1 MIPLLIPPLSCVLFP
16 ALEGNPVAEAEAEAG
31 GVTITALVDAITS
44 RVFDTS
50 GVVSE
55 GRTGVGE
62 ADDTISLDDDTTWVG
77 VTEVDVGVALVVA
90 TEEIEI
96 EAIAEVEVGCTK
108 LLTTLD
114 NPGTTGM
121 DGRRP

>member
-1 MIPLLIPPLSCVLFP
+1 M
-16 ALEGNPVAEAEAEAG
+16 
-31 GVTITALVDAITS
+31 
-44 RVFDTS
+44 
-50 GVVSE
+50 SE